1 MGFIYSNKNIGYHH
15 FYPLNEMMGFARGQ
29 LTAETGLN
37 LFVYLEPISKSRRQ
51 LFFSPLF
58 YLSFHKIFT
67 KKDTFFFILIMLA
80 VVTAPL

>member
-51 LFFSPLF
+51 LFFPP
-58 YLSFHKIFT
+58 SFTYHFT
-67 KKDTFFFILIMLA
+67 KYLQKKILFF
-80 VVTAPL
+80 PS